1 MQVLNIFHVLIAI
14 ALVAFIL
21 IQKGQGATAGA
32 AFGSGASG
40 TVFGARG
47 AGNFLS
53 RTTWVLAVL
62 FCTISL
68 VMAVMVSRTSALPE
82 NDLGVV
88 GSSQTQGQNQVAP
101 LVESDVGFSDASE
114 AEVTVGADDSAD
126 SDMPFMDTDS
136 RDTAADAIDGYGVQ
150 TSGAVN
156 DLPGDLPVLDTD
168 VMENAVTEEAEAVA
182 NGSAGEESDTDGSK

>member
-53 RTTWVLAVL
+53 RTTWVLALL

-68 VMAVMVSRTSALPE
+68 IMAVIVSRTSTVPE
-82 NDLGVV
+82 NDLGII
-88 GSSQTQGQNQVAP
+88 GSGQSQGQEAP
-101 LVESDVGFSDASE
+101 AIESDTGFDDSSE
-114 AEVTVGADDSAD
+114 PGVSVGADDSTVSDIPIMDAD
-126 SDMPFMDTDS
+126 TG
-136 RDTAADAIDGYGVQ
+136 AEDGYGTQ
-150 TSGAVN
+150 SGDAIN
-156 DLPGDLPVLDTD
+156 DLPGDLPDLETGLI
-168 VMENAVTEEAEAVA
+168 EEAVNEETRAVK
-182 NGSAGEESDTDGSK
+182 GGQDGEESRTDGS

>member
-14 ALVAFIL
+14 ALCAFIL
-21 IQKGQGATAGA
+21 IQKGPGATAGA

-53 RTTWVLAVL
+53 RTTWVLAAS

-82 NDLGVV
+82 NDLGVL
-88 GSSQTQGQNQVAP
+88 GSSQTQGQTQDQTQSQAAP
-101 LVESDVGFSDASE
+101 VIDNEVGISDVGE
-114 AEVTVGADDSAD
+114 AEVSVGADDSAE
-126 SDMPFMDTDS
+126 SDMPFMDTASDNV
-136 RDTAADAIDGYGVQ
+136 DGYGVQ
-150 TSGAVN
+150 SSGAVD
-156 DLPGDLPVLDTD
+156 DLPGVLPVLDTD
-168 VMENAVTEEAEAVA
+168 VIENAVTEEAQAV
-182 NGSAGEESDTDGSK
+182 TDGSDG

>member
-53 RTTWVLAVL
+53 RTTWVLAAL

-82 NDLGVV
+82 DNLGVI
-88 GSSQTQGQNQVAP
+88 GTDQTQEAP
-101 LVESDVGFSDASE
+101 VIESDAVVIDE
-114 AEVTVGADDSAD
+114 EVSVGADDSAE
-126 SDMPFMDTDS
+126 SDMPFMDTASETTD
-136 RDTAADAIDGYGVQ
+136 DYGVQ
-150 TSGAVN
+150 TSDAVN
-156 DLPGDLPVLDTD
+156 ESPGDLPVLDTE
-168 VMENAVTEEAEAVA
+168 VNENAVTEKAQAVTD
-182 NGSAGEESDTDGSK
+182 GSDGEEPDTDGS